1 MNTRHNILFIL
12 GDEHRYDCLGCT
24 GNADVKTPVIDAI
37 AGDGT
42 VIDNTFCCYPV
53 CTPSRYS
60 MLCGLYP
67 HQHGGWSN
75 KSTLAPGYIR
85 RFRTY

>member
-53 CTPSRYS
+53 CTVPRAIDS
-60 MLCGLYP
+60 
-67 HQHGGWSN
+67 
-75 KSTLAPGYIR
+75 STYFEEHFEPVTMKPEI
-85 RFRTY
+85 